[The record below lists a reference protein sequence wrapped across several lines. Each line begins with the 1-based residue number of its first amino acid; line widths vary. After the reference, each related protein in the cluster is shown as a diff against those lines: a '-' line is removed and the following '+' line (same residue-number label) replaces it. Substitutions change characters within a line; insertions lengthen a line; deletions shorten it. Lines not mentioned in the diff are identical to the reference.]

1 MRTVADRIRHAV
13 SFELIGFLI
22 VVSTGILLFD
32 MPLQSIGVVAIVGSV
47 IATLW
52 VYVFNYLFDLALL
65 RRQGHA
71 RKSIRQRIAN
81 SVLFEIG
88 LLLVLLPFIAWY
100 LQVSLLDALNLGA
113 SLSVFYLVYSFG
125 FNWVY
130 DLVFPMKSQPAHG

>member
-13 SFELIGFLI
+13 SFEFIGFLI
-22 VVSTGILLFD
+22 VVSTGIVLFD

-71 RKSIRQRIAN
+71 RKSVSQRIAN

-100 LQVSLLDALNLGA
+100 LQISVLNALILDAALA
-113 SLSVFYLVYSFG
+113 MFYLVYSFC
-125 FNWVY
+125 FNWIY
-130 DLVFPMKSQPAHG
+130 DVVFPMEPQPAHD

>member
-52 VYVFNYLFDLALL
+52 VYAFNYLFDLALL

-71 RKSIRQRIAN
+71 RSSVRQRIAN

-130 DLVFPMKSQPAHG
+130 DLVFPMEPQPAHD